1 MLAASLG
8 SLAECRL
15 LLLLLLLLPRLLTR
29 IFKYGANVCEKTI
42 KNGWRMYQVHRNPY
56 LQRGAGIGSIFS
68 GLFRSVMPVLS
79 SLGRTLFGSTDA
91 AKGFGKTLADTAVK
105 SGLNVAADAI
115 SGQNVGEALKK
126 HLGSARQ
133 EVAQAV
139 RLGADKR
146 KSAAAAASAPPGRR
160 RASGGQP
167 SAKKRRLAAAAAAAA
182 ARRGGRR
189 KLVSVFRNGNGNG
202 NGNGNDAEDE
212 GDDDES

>member
-15 LLLLLLLLPRLLTR
+15 LLLLLLLPWLLTR
-29 IFKYGANVCEKTI
+29 IFKYGANVCEKKI

-182 ARRGGRR
+182 AAARRGGRR

-202 NGNGNDAEDE
+202 NGNDAEDE